1 VRSTDPEALVEVLRG
16 ERIATSSR
24 DANLRVSLHLY
35 NVEDDV
41 ERVLNALA
49 KHRHLLA

>member
-1 VRSTDPEALVEVLRG
+1 VA
-16 ERIATSSR
+16 SSR

-41 ERVLNALA
+41 ERVLDALA